1 MEVDLVRILLSWL
14 LHVDLA
20 CVVCN
25 WDPASQSYVPWVP
38 AAGGVGA
45 AVGTGIGLNDLFG
58 NTGRFSGV
66 GDTANP
72 TYSDTSADDSYS
84 DTSVD
89 DQIAQD
95 DAEQQRYRQ
104 EWQRTN
110 PGATTA
116 GPPQP
121 TVTQQGGTFIHR
133 GIRGGIINNAR
144 RPPK

>member
-1 MEVDLVRILLSWL
+1 MDVDLVRILLSVL
-14 LHVDLA
+14 LHVDVA

-38 AAGGVGA
+38 AAGAVGA
-45 AVGTGIGLNDLFG
+45 AVGTGIGLNDLFNG
-58 NTGRFSGV
+58 GFSGV

-72 TYSDTSADDSYS
+72 TYSDTTADDGYS

-95 DAEQQRYRQ
+95 EAEQQRYRQ

-121 TVTQQGGTFIHR
+121 TVTQQGGTFFNR
-133 GIRGGIINNAR
+133 GVREGIINNSR
-144 RPPK
+144 RDRR

>member
-14 LHVDLA
+14 LHLDFA

-45 AVGTGIGLNDLFG
+45 VVGTGIGLNDLIG
-58 NTGRFSGV
+58 NTGGFSGV
-66 GDTANP
+66 GDTSNP
-72 TYSDTSADDSYS
+72 TYSDT
-84 DTSVD
+84 TVD

-95 DAEQQRYRQ
+95 DAEQQRNRQ

-116 GPPQP
+116 GPPQS
-121 TVTQQGGTFIHR
+121 TVTEQGGSFIHR
-133 GIRGGIINNAR
+133 GIRGGIINSAGR
-144 RPPK
+144 KSK